1 MSGILK
7 IILGLV
13 LVIVGLVAGVSWLIF
28 CFGSV
33 IAVVLILIFNPAL
46 LFLPFL
52 ISGIGLAKIKSGWTL
67 LSSAG
72 VSRAGYHPTYM
83 SAALSDQLK
92 ELDLLD
98 DDDLLTG
105 RFSVNEEKPK
115 TDFEKMMEA
124 HDREMDEVLGRAAKR
139 PDDAPF

>member
-1 MSGILK
+1 MSGILR

-52 ISGIGLAKIKSGWTL
+52 ISGIGLAQMKSGWTR

-72 VSRAGYHPTYM
+72 GSRSDYHPIYM

-98 DDDLLTG
+98 DDLLTG
-105 RFSVNEEKPK
+105 RSSVSEEKPK

-139 PDDAPF
+139 PDDVPF

>member
-1 MSGILK
+1 MSRLFKMAI
-7 IILGLV
+7 GLV
-13 LVIVGLVAGVSWLIF
+13 LVVVGLVAGVSWLIF

-52 ISGIGLAKIKSGWTL
+52 ISGIGLAQIKSGWMR
-67 LSSAG
+67 LSRARSG
-72 VSRAGYHPTYM
+72 AGYHPTYM

-92 ELDLLD
+92 ELDLP
-98 DDDLLTG
+98 DDDLLME
-105 RFSVNEEKPK
+105 RLSVNKEMPK

-124 HDREMDEVLGRAAKR
+124 HDREMDEVLGRKAKR
-139 PDDAPF
+139 SDDVPF